1 MTLYLIDGHKMLE
14 KWFIAVLMLTP
25 TPELGTDVYV
35 FKKPFDTHAECYT
48 HLKQN
53 SQKYFNYAVKSYN
66 GRLKPDKANCIGGD
80 LVKELFLNEI
90 ENLKI

>member
-1 MTLYLIDGHKMLE
+1 MIE

-25 TPELGTDVYV
+25 TPELGSEVYV

-66 GRLKPDKANCIGGD
+66 GRLRPDKANCIDGG
-80 LVKELFLNEI
+80 LVKELFLSDM
-90 ENLKI
+90 ENIGI